1 MLEPVTEMGEKSEMK
16 GLLKEILI
24 AVVIAFVI
32 MQFIKPTIVKE
43 SSMQPTLYENNYILL
58 NKQAYHFGKPEQ
70 GDIIVFHTGLK
81 LENGKEK
88 MLIKRVIGLPGDTIR
103 IAEGKVYINGKEL
116 KEDYT
121 KDGYTDGYIEDLKIP
136 EGQLFVMGDNRLVSI
151 DSRVEEVGT
160 VKIDQVLGKAF
171 VRLYPF
177 NEICLI
183 K

>member
-1 MLEPVTEMGEKSEMK
+1 MK
-16 GLLKEILI
+16 GLIKEVLI
-24 AVVIAFVI
+24 AVIIAFII

-58 NKQAYHFGKPEQ
+58 NKQAYNFGQPKR

-88 MLIKRVIGLPGDTIR
+88 MLIKRVIGLPGETIT
-103 IAEGKVYINGKEL
+103 IKEGNVYINDKMLTE
-116 KEDYT
+116 KYT
-121 KDGYTDGYIEDLKIP
+121 KDGYTDGDIENLKIP
-136 EGQLFVMGDNRLVSI
+136 KGEMFVMGDNRLVSI
-151 DSRVEEVGT
+151 DSRLDEVGC
-160 VKIDQVLGKAF
+160 VKIDDVLGKAF

-177 NEICLI
+177 NEIRTF